1 MPEEVKPN
9 ATSSGGEGNA
19 NGGVN
24 LPPGGIAGVDTES
37 SDLDLLRRLTAKND
51 KQGEEDGSGGEGEE
65 DEETAGEGEGAEGEG
80 EEDGEAT
87 GGGEGDEGD
96 SGGGEEDTF
105 NAALEEIAKEL
116 GFDSLESLSEK
127 QLETLKKLVKE
138 KGSEEGEED
147 GDGGDGDDDDL
158 TAYERELMG
167 EEEGEGGEG
176 KPKTG
181 EEGKEGKDGK
191 GAPDEGADDPA
202 KIFSAIL
209 EGKVKLL
216 YKDDADFHA
225 KLSEAVETK
234 DMEAYEVLQN
244 QRFVERGMKFLL
256 PAVRLLVDKQLDTFA
271 DLITPALSEYTRVSS
286 QRSIATARDKAIGE
300 LESLT
305 TKSGAKPY
313 AGIKQ
318 FLTPEDQE
326 KKVVINGKSVPSSPW
341 TRVLKANPEILNIRV
356 SGKDGK
362 PDHTATFIAQYKA
375 AMKFGKQT
383 STSTP
388 VTKKVAEKLV
398 SAGVK
403 AGQRQERKHA
413 GGKLNSNTSGGTG
426 KQGSQKKNWAKEYA
440 EIGNLTGAANWIG
453 S

>member
-9 ATSSGGEGNA
+9 ATSSGGEGEA
-19 NGGVN
+19 KGVN

-65 DEETAGEGEGAEGEG
+65 DEETAGEGAEGEG
-80 EEDGEAT
+80 EDDEEAA
-87 GGGEGDEGD
+87 GGGEGDKGGE
-96 SGGGEEDTF
+96 GGGEEDSF

-116 GFDSLESLSEK
+116 GFDGLESLSEK
-127 QLETLKKLVKE
+127 QIETLKKLVKE
-138 KGSEEGEED
+138 KGSEEGEVD

-167 EEEGEGGEG
+167 EEEEGEEGNPKPGEEG
-176 KPKTG
+176 K
-181 EEGKEGKDGK
+181 EGKEGKDGK

-209 EGKVKLL
+209 DGKVKLL

-225 KLSEAVETK
+225 KLNEAVEKK

-256 PAVRLLVDKQLDTFA
+256 PAVRMLVDKQLDAFA

-286 QRSIATARDKAIGE
+286 QRSIATARDKAISE

-362 PDHTATFIAQYKA
+362 PDPTATFIAQYKA

-383 STSTP
+383 STSAP

-403 AGQRQERKHA
+403 AGQRQERKNA

-426 KQGSQKKNWAKEYA
+426 KQGDQKKNWAKEYA
-440 EIGNLTGAANWIG
+440 EIGNATGLAAWVGG

>member
-1 MPEEVKPN
+1 MPEDVKPN
-9 ATSSGGEGNA
+9 ATSSGGEGEGGA
-19 NGGVN
+19 KGGVN
-24 LPPGGIAGVDTES
+24 LPPGGIAGIDTES

-51 KQGEEDGSGGEGEE
+51 DKGEGGEEGDEGE
-65 DEETAGEGEGAEGEG
+65 DGEEGTGAEGEG
-80 EEDGEAT
+80 EDDGEAA

-96 SGGGEEDTF
+96 SGGGEEDSF

-116 GFDSLESLSEK
+116 GFDGLESLSEK
-127 QLETLKKLVKE
+127 QIETLKKLVKE
-138 KGSEEGEED
+138 KGSEEGEVD

-167 EEEGEGGEG
+167 EEEEGEEG
-176 KPKTG
+176 KPKPG
-181 EEGKEGKDGK
+181 EEGKDGK

-209 EGKVKLL
+209 DGKVKLL

-225 KLSEAVETK
+225 KLSEAVEKK

-256 PAVRLLVDKQLDTFA
+256 PAIRLLVDKQLDTFA

-286 QRSIATARDKAIGE
+286 QRSITTARDKAIGE
-300 LESLT
+300 LEALT

-318 FLTPEDQE
+318 FLTPDDQE

-362 PDHTATFIAQYKA
+362 PDPTATFIAQYKA

-383 STSTP
+383 STSAP

-403 AGQRQERKHA
+403 AGQRQERKNA

-426 KQGSQKKNWAKEYA
+426 KQGDQKKNWAKEYA
-440 EIGNLTGAANWIG
+440 EIGNLTGAASWIG